1 MCWRAL
7 KSSHISRLGRPDGAA
22 FVFLLEHEKAGMLR
36 GYSAS
41 IAGRII
47 HSVFHGARLAKDGYG
62 KPVVIGGPFSIS
74 ISHSGSCLVVGLAT
88 GCVGVDIEFLRYPE
102 KWLTLYHWITAPGE
116 RLPAPTERDFLES
129 WTAKESLVKIFGRGL
144 DRGIQSVAIPAVRS
158 MAFRRA
164 SVAGRRYWIK
174 PLPRWKEMAVCLA
187 LAEPLTVQLYHVT
200 DFSGWCAE

>member
-1 MCWRAL
+1 MCWRPL
-7 KSSHISRLGRPDGAA
+7 KSSDISRLGRPDGAA

-36 GYSAS
+36 GNSAS

-47 HSVFHGARLAKDGYG
+47 HSVFPGARLAKDGYG

-88 GCVGVDIEFLRYPE
+88 GCVGVDIEFLRYPQ
-102 KWLTLYHWITAPGE
+102 KWLTLYH
-116 RLPAPTERDFLES
+116 APTETDFLES
-129 WTAKESLVKIFGRGL
+129 WTAKESLAKIFGRGL
-144 DRGIQSVAIPAVRS
+144 DRGIQSVTIPAVRS

-174 PLPRWKEMAVCLA
+174 PLPRWREMAACLA